1 MPSGWASN
9 MASAYIIATGKIV
22 RRGDIEIKMALPPVP
37 DTVPLDGE
45 LQRLLDEAADTD
57 EYIDDIEDR
66 NIWRRGQW

>member
-1 MPSGWASN
+1 